1 MNNNHEIKLEF
12 NYTEAE
18 YLSAARLLTLRD
30 SKTVFRLILTSVY
43 LVGSVSILTGLLTD
57 YPWWAGSIVT
67 ALLLTALFYN
77 GLVRVPRKY
86 FRGDPKFRDHYQLTF
101 SDEGIGVKTAQ
112 LDSKLSWSLYS
123 KVIEGSD
130 QYLLVYGK
138 GVRMMTV
145 VPKRVF
151 RDTLQENAF
160 RELVTLHI
168 TSSSTPPKLRAKEEP
183 AEEYKP
189 TSLNPPDWR

>member
-1 MNNNHEIKLEF
+1 MNNHEIKLEF

-18 YLSAARLLTLRD
+18 YLSAARLLTFRD
-30 SKTVFRLILTSVY
+30 SKTVFRIMLTSVY
-43 LVGSVSILTGLLTD
+43 LVGAVSILTGLLTD

-67 ALLLTALFYN
+67 SLLLTALFYN

-86 FRGDPKFRDHYQLTF
+86 FLGDPKFRDHYQFTF
-101 SDEGIGVKTAQ
+101 SAEGIAVKTAQ
-112 LDSKLSWSLYS
+112 LDSKLSWSLFT

-160 RELVTLHI
+160 RELVTRHI
-168 TSSSTPPKLRAKEEP
+168 TSQTSSPKLKAKEET
-183 AEEYKP
+183 ADEYKP